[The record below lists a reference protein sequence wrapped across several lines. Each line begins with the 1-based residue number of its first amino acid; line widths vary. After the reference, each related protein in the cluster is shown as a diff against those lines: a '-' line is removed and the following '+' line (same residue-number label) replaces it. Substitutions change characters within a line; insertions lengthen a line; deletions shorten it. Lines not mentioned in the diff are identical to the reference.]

1 MDIYQQK
8 RMLYQL
14 SSGDVIHEDAEGE
27 ALESNLGATTARGRL
42 PSSARMSVLK
52 SHLQRDQKGKAMLTS
67 ARPRHSNTSQ
77 NQTHHSQPSQPRK
90 SKKVPSIP
98 SMPSSQEDQ
107 FYDLPY
113 RNADKEASSSV
124 GEISLVDAQEKK

>member
-1 MDIYQQK
+1 VDIYQQK
-8 RMLYQL
+8 RLLYQL

-27 ALESNLGATTARGRL
+27 ALESNLGAATARGRL
-42 PSSARMSVLK
+42 PSSARMSVLQ
-52 SHLQRDQKGKAMLTS
+52 SHLPRDQKGKVMLTS
-67 ARPRHSNTSQ
+67 ARPRLSSAAQ

-98 SMPSSQEDQ
+98 SSQEDQ

-113 RNADKEASSSV
+113 AQGDKEASSSV

>member
-14 SSGDVIHEDAEGE
+14 SSGEVIHEDAEGE
-27 ALESNLGATTARGRL
+27 ALESNLGAATARGRL

-52 SHLQRDQKGKAMLTS
+52 SRLQRDPNAQPLLS
-67 ARPRHSNTSQ
+67 AARYSLSSQ

-90 SKKVPSIP
+90 SKKVPSTL
-98 SMPSSQEDQ
+98 SS
-107 FYDLPY
+107 LG
-113 RNADKEASSSV
+113 SV
-124 GEISLVDAQEKK
+124 